1 MPGISCTLWRSVS
14 DNGALRQLQP
24 ALDVLPRF
32 RGELMHDGWSAYAT
46 YRQCGHALCGAHLL
60 RELTFLEEQY
70 QQRAA
75 MPTRMTTL

>member
-1 MPGISCTLWRSVS
+1 
-14 DNGALRQLQP
+14 
-24 ALDVLPRF
+24 
-32 RGELMHDGWSAYAT
+32 MHDGWSAYAT